1 MRMAK
6 FTDEL
11 LMNATKFVRAQQ
23 EGSVLVITPLFTYAT
38 FTEPGISHEWDVV
51 QHHLDAPAK
60 VNVIVDL
67 GEIPYFG
74 STVLEWMAQIWK
86 RVRAKGGKLAAIRPS
101 AIGREV
107 LLAARLDR
115 LWGIFDSRGE
125 AEEWLQSDAELL
137 PSQNSTSQKKP
148 QAAGSDVPAA

>member
-1 MRMAK
+1 MRM
-6 FTDEL
+6 FTNESP
-11 LMNATKFVRAQQ
+11 MNATKFVRAQQ
-23 EGSVLVITPLFTYAT
+23 EDGVLVITPLFTYAT
-38 FTEPGISHEWDVV
+38 FTEPGISHEWDTV
-51 QHHLDAPAK
+51 QQHLGAPEK
-60 VNVIVDL
+60 VHVIVDL

-74 STVLEWMAQIWK
+74 STVLEWMSQIWK

-115 LWGIFDSRGE
+115 LWGIFESRDE
-125 AEEWLQSDAELL
+125 AEQWLESDAELL
-137 PSQNSTSQKKP
+137 PLPKKP